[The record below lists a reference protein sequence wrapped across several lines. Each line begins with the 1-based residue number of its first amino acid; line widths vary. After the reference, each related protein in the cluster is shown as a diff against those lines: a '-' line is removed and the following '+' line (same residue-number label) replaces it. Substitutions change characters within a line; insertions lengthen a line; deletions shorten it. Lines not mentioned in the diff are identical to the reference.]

1 MSDFIKRSRK
11 EMGSAV
17 SLSNQIRS
25 LIQIR
30 TQFHWEKGRYSG
42 RIHGAHLPFVSVGK
56 ENVFK
61 KKNVPLVVTD
71 AVFSFL
77 GDASGS
83 MSYKFHY
90 LAAAYGMVNEAIKP
104 LGVPFELLCFSERF
118 GGDPWFFVVKGYNE
132 NISTDEILE
141 RMAVVSKYLQDN
153 PDGEALLWAY
163 SRLRVRRE
171 KKKIL
176 VVLSD
181 GLPETKAK
189 GDASAHLKYICQ
201 ELEKRI
207 TLYGIGL
214 QTDAVENYYK
224 NNYKVSNGHDLETM
238 FLNLVKKELLV

>member
-1 MSDFIKRSRK
+1 MSHFIESAKK

-30 TQFHWEKGRYSG
+30 TQSHWEKGRYSG

-61 KKNVPLVVTD
+61 KKNSPLVVTD
-71 AVFSFL
+71 AAFSFL

-83 MSYKFHY
+83 MSFKFHY

-104 LGVPFELLCFSERF
+104 LGVPFELLCFSEKF

-132 NISTDEILE
+132 NISTDEILN
-141 RMAVVSKYLQDN
+141 RMEIVSRYLQDN

-163 SRLRVRRE
+163 SRLRIRRE

-181 GLPETKAK
+181 GKPETGTE
-189 GDASAHLKYICQ
+189 GDSSEHLKYICQ
-201 ELEKRI
+201 ELDKRI

-214 QTDAVENYYK
+214 QSDDVTKYYK
-224 NNYKVSNGHDLETM
+224 NRFLVNTGHDLETM